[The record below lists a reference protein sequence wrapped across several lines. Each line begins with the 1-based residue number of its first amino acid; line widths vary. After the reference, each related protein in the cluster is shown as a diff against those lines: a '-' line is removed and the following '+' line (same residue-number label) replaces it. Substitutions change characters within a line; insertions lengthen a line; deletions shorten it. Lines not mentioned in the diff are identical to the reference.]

1 MVADMLEGSY
11 GKEPFDLRLTVLRMI
26 RQWRRIAFI
35 TLAGTL
41 LTGGIY
47 CVKNILLRGERQY
60 RAVSVYRMDY
70 SVDDRDAN
78 LVLINTYTWNT
89 YMHTEEFL
97 GFVKK
102 RLAGSG
108 WEGLECEELGEYIQ
122 GDIESDWRVPSTI
135 VTSENEGMATEIA
148 KAVEEAVVIDFPEG
162 ISEVKSIRVI
172 DHAGEAQE
180 VIPDLRVGRAF
191 ILGAVLTFFFAVVI
205 LLLKELGD
213 DNIWLPA
220 TLRRRYGLKTAG
232 TEESGELK
240 ENICYLFRGTDRAA
254 VCGVQEDC
262 NPIETVELLKQI
274 CAGTT
279 AESVEWFAAPSP
291 LLCPETAA
299 GLREADGILLA
310 VKAGAHGGK
319 QIEHVLDY
327 LAQQDCKITAAI
339 LLGADET
346 LIRMYYGF
354 KTVESHEIEGK
365 R

>member
-1 MVADMLEGSY
+1 MVDNMLEGSY

-26 RQWRRIAFI
+26 KQWREVVFI

-41 LTGGIY
+41 LAGGIY
-47 CVKNILLRGERQY
+47 CVKNILLRGEHQY

-70 SVDDRDAN
+70 GVEDKDAN

-97 GFVKK
+97 SFVKK
-102 RLAGSG
+102 KLAGSG
-108 WEGLECEELGEYIQ
+108 WEGLEYDVLRGYIQ

-135 VTSENEGMATEIA
+135 VTSPDAGMTTEIA
-148 KAVEEAVVIDFPEG
+148 RAVEEAVVMDFPEG

-172 DHAGEAQE
+172 DHAGEAKE
-180 VIPDLRVGRAF
+180 VVPDLRVGRAF
-191 ILGAVLTFFFAVVI
+191 ILGAVLSFFFAVVI

-220 TLRRRYGLKTAG
+220 TLRRRYGLKTVG
-232 TEESGELK
+232 TEGSGELN
-240 ENICYLFRGTDRAA
+240 ENICYLFGGKIRVA

-262 NPIETVELLKQI
+262 DPIGTADFLKKI

-279 AESVEWFAAPSP
+279 AESVEWFAVPSP
-291 LLCPETAA
+291 FLCPETAA
-299 GLREADGILLA
+299 RLREADGILLA

-319 QIEHVLDY
+319 QVEHVLDY

-339 LLGADET
+339 LTGADET

-354 KTVESHEIEGK
+354 KTVESHETEGK